1 MVDYFMFASKMA
13 RLRFFPIPRP
23 GIELTSVQLHLIS
36 RRQSYCGRCHKIFL
50 ISNRQ
55 LQRAKCRS
63 RRRSWS
69 WRRWGNTRSPRTF
82 PPRSNFCPSQVIFC
96 ISCHCYKSTA
106 SAMMAKN
113 FELINL
119 WCALSLQSWCP
130 IVYCFHINLEV
141 VIKRPTSRIGKQL
154 IVFYPQSST
163 IYAEIN
169 FTIPGFKL
177 SNN

>member
-1 MVDYFMFASKMA
+1 MKWHNWLVAMA
-13 RLRFFPIPRP
+13 LLSPLSVTMALLFPLVCNNHEFVAP
-23 GIELTSVQLHLIS
+23 
-36 RRQSYCGRCHKIFL
+36 L
-50 ISNRQ
+50 ISN
-55 LQRAKCRS
+55 KS
-63 RRRSWS
+63 TGWS
-69 WRRWGNTRSPRTF
+69 WWYSTASV
-82 PPRSNFCPSQVIFC
+82 QEK
-96 ISCHCYKSTA
+96 HCYKSTA

-113 FELINL
+113 FELLNL